1 MICQMMDFEKFFD
14 SEILIDV
21 LLEAS
26 RHKITNKAYRLL
38 YMMNKKRKITV
49 VTPVGESKEE
59 EVDEGLGQGGLD
71 SAILSASSVSKGL
84 EDFFHDSVY
93 ESWYRELMLLPMSY
107 QDDIMHMSSSSED
120 TRAGIAKFEALAETK
135 LLTFN
140 PSKSLLIV
148 LGPKKQFFGNN
159 S

>member
-1 MICQMMDFEKFFD
+1 
-14 SEILIDV
+14 
-21 LLEAS
+21 
-26 RHKITNKAYRLL
+26 
-38 YMMNKKRKITV
+38 MMNKKRKITV

-59 EVDEGLGQGGLD
+59 EVNEGLGQGGLD

-107 QDDIMHMSSSSED
+107 QDDIMRMSSSPED

-135 LLTFN
+135 LLNHRLSF
-140 PSKSLLIV
+140 SDLRK
-148 LGPKKQFFGNN
+148 LGKKP
-159 S
+159 